1 MLATR
6 LYHPEPQNEKAAN
19 GTNVVFSAFITQK
32 NLRGIF
38 YCKRQNFGKLSLK
51 NWPEVSQS
59 SGESQQPRLG
69 AGVLG
74 GMKK

>member
-51 NWPEVSQS
+51 N
-59 SGESQQPRLG
+59 
-69 AGVLG
+69 
-74 GMKK
+74 